1 MLDKSLHES
10 TCKKKLLAA
19 LSFLLLLQ
27 ASESFVPHL
36 AFQRRPGVRACRAHP
51 RWDMSTY
58 GLGFDFGTSGA
69 RINVVEEENL
79 EVVYEA
85 SCSYSDQ
92 TPQVWVDA
100 LESLTTN
107 VPEEIRKSIKRI
119 SVSGTSA
126 SVMIYNTR
134 KGLVTRGP
142 RMYDFS
148 ASADSVKVV
157 SAFAPPGHTVRS
169 PTSTLP
175 KLIMW
180 NQEEKIGADEVLCH
194 QADFLSSQFSGRTD
208 RFVSDWNN
216 VLKLGYDV
224 KNLQYPQW
232 MADLFAAQ
240 KLSTDIL
247 PDVVRPGGEI
257 CKISELAVKKF
268 GLPSDCLVVGG
279 TTDSTAA
286 FIASRAS
293 SPGEAVTSLGSTL
306 AIKILSKEPV
316 DDASFGVYSHRLGDM
331 WLVGGASNVGCAV
344 LRQEKFGTE
353 ELIRLSELIDPMED
367 PPEELKGYYPL
378 TKVGERFPKN
388 DPTAQPVLEPKP
400 DSRQTYLHALLAS
413 IARVEAEGYAQL
425 KRMGATPVTKVLTAG
440 GGSSNEMWQKMRER
454 LLGVEVQRAKFSDA
468 AYGVAL
474 LALDRAYDK

>member
-1 MLDKSLHES
+1 
-10 TCKKKLLAA
+10 
-19 LSFLLLLQ
+19 
-27 ASESFVPHL
+27 
-36 AFQRRPGVRACRAHP
+36 
-51 RWDMSTY
+51 MSTY

-107 VPEEIRKSIKRI
+107 VPEEVGWRTTVRAYLTFLQIRKSIKRI

-240 KLSTDIL
+240 KLSTD
-247 PDVVRPGGEI
+247 
-257 CKISELAVKKF
+257 
-268 GLPSDCLVVGG
+268 
-279 TTDSTAA
+279 
-286 FIASRAS
+286 
-293 SPGEAVTSLGSTL
+293 
-306 AIKILSKEPV
+306 
-316 DDASFGVYSHRLGDM
+316 M
-331 WLVGGASNVGCAV
+331 
-344 LRQEKFGTE
+344 
-353 ELIRLSELIDPMED
+353 
-367 PPEELKGYYPL
+367 
-378 TKVGERFPKN
+378 
-388 DPTAQPVLEPKP
+388 
-400 DSRQTYLHALLAS
+400 
-413 IARVEAEGYAQL
+413 
-425 KRMGATPVTKVLTAG
+425 
-440 GGSSNEMWQKMRER
+440 
-454 LLGVEVQRAKFSDA
+454 
-468 AYGVAL
+468 
-474 LALDRAYDK
+474 